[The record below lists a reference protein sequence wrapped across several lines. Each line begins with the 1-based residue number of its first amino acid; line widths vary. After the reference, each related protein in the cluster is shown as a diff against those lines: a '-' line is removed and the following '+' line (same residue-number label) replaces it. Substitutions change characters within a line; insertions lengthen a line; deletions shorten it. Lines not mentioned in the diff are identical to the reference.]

1 MKFNIK
7 REYTEEVDLELPVCF
22 VEEKEYFKTVYLLT
36 NIDNN
41 KFEGITVNFFREEKK
56 SNWYFT
62 GIRKGVIFDS
72 EVKQFLNGDFTA
84 QKTNYFTLTMKEV
97 AKGMENIADEL
108 KTILKQIKVKL

>member
-41 KFEGITVNFFREEKK
+41 KFEGINVNFFREEKK

-62 GIRKGVIFDS
+62 GIRKGMIFED
-72 EVKQFLNGDFTA
+72 EVKKFINGQEGFA
-84 QKTNYFTLTMKEV
+84 EQNTNYFRLTMKEV
-97 AKGMENIADEL
+97 AKGMEGIADEL
-108 KTILKQIKVKL
+108 KTILK

>member
-41 KFEGITVNFFREEKK
+41 KFEGINVNFFREEKK

-62 GIRKGVIFDS
+62 GIRKGMIFEDIS
-72 EVKQFLNGDFTA
+72 MEKVTLGRQTNNDLFRQIFVSLKGFL
-84 QKTNYFTLTMKEV
+84 
-97 AKGMENIADEL
+97 
-108 KTILKQIKVKL
+108 